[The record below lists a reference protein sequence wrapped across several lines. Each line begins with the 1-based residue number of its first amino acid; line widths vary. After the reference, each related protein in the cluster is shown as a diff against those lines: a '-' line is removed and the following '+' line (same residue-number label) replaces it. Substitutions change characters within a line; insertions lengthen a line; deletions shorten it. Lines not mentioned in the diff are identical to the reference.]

1 MIRNPH
7 EHCRREY
14 NPKSM
19 HLLPRFAPL
28 MSVIPAKAGIHCYGR
43 PRRLNREAI
52 NRIRYVGWRAAR
64 VLIQRDVLLPE
75 ACCLSLL
82 PTHELRAGTSAP
94 ALCVTSVE
102 CEALL
107 RSSP

>member
-19 HLLPRFAPL
+19 HLLPRSAPL
-28 MSVIPAKAGIHCYGR
+28 MCVIPAKAGSHCYGR

-75 ACCLSLL
+75 ACCLK
-82 PTHELRAGTSAP
+82 PVADPRVEGRDFCPGPLRY
-94 ALCVTSVE
+94 LCGV
-102 CEALL
+102 
-107 RSSP
+107 